1 MDLILGFMLIRLD
14 HVTVWPDPTVWCL
27 TLRSGRIPHL
37 FIDLSKV
44 TGLHM
49 SWKLLSSYQDTVEAD
64 IVRGLLEDNDIPVMV
79 DDKALNELMPQL
91 SGVLGGTKVFVMER
105 DFDRAVKIL
114 SETEEQSDPQDS
126 EEADKKSPDEI
137 YEEKARKVRQI
148 SIIGFLTLPG
158 LVHLFAVSR
167 SIELFKVWSELKSRS
182 RSYLV
187 VGSCLNFLGILLF
200 LIFTLKYF

>member
-1 MDLILGFMLIRLD
+1 MGWKRLG
-14 HVTVWPDPTVWCL
+14 
-27 TLRSGRIPHL
+27 
-37 FIDLSKV
+37 
-44 TGLHM
+44 
-49 SWKLLSSYQDTVEAD
+49 SYQDVVEAD

-105 DFDRAVKIL
+105 DFDRAIKIL
-114 SETEEQSDPQDS
+114 SQSEKQSKYQDT
-126 EEADKKSPDEI
+126 EEADKKSPDDI

-167 SIELFKVWSELKSRS
+167 SIELYKAWPELNSRS
-182 RSYLV
+182 RSCLV
-187 VGSCLNFLGILLF
+187 VGSCLSFLGILLF
-200 LIFTLKYF
+200 LIFSLKYS